1 MPNHFE
7 NLLKKL
13 RYSSLRS
20 FSQEHPVGEEKL
32 QDIEDNVWLH
42 IASPSM
48 IDKLED
54 SSAAKIDLFGEMFSA
69 AAV

>member
-32 QDIEDNVWLH
+32 QDIEDNV
-42 IASPSM
+42 
-48 IDKLED
+48 
-54 SSAAKIDLFGEMFSA
+54 
-69 AAV
+69 